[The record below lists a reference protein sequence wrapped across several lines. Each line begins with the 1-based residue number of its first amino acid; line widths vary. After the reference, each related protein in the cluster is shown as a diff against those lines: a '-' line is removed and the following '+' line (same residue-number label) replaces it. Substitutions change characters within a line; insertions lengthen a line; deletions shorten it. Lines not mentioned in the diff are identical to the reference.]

1 MADED
6 PEPVPEPKPMPKP
19 AKNRSAEKNKKTRS
33 AIAALAMGAR
43 VRTMTDEEYLQWLD
57 ALARKHLQFG
67 RLEEL
72 RSKRGVYLAEQI
84 DRLSSIARLANALA
98 GRPAGSE
105 VEALVNGIRKS
116 DVRGVMDA
124 LDYTG
129 LLAALDEQPEVTFG
143 QLRRSAIP
151 DQDVELLQGSGIS
164 DPEAEIAIII
174 NHARQRFGRWDA
186 PALQAVADGA
196 EPALHRAADVLAAEP
211 QEGMKKRKLLNGIG
225 KILGG
230 TITAAGNVLLA
241 TGMVTF
247 GPGLAAAAIASSG
260 LAISGISQGI
270 GDLRGE

>member
-1 MADED
+1 MADEE
-6 PEPVPEPKPMPKP
+6 PVPVPEPKPMPKP
-19 AKNRSAEKNKKTRS
+19 AKSRSPEKNEVRSS
-33 AIAALAMGAR
+33 AIAALAAGAR
-43 VRTMTDEEYLQWLD
+43 ERTLTDEEYLQRLD
-57 ALARKHLQFG
+57 ALAQKHLQFG
-67 RLEEL
+67 RLEKL

-84 DRLSSIARLANALA
+84 DRLSSIVRLANALA

-105 VEALVNGIRKS
+105 VEVLVNAIRKS

-129 LLAALDEQPEVTFG
+129 LLAALDEQPRVTLG

-151 DQDVELLQGSGIS
+151 VQDVDLLKWSGIS
-164 DPEAEIAIII
+164 DPEAEIATII
-174 NHARQRFGRWDA
+174 NHAREHFGGWDA
-186 PALQAVADGA
+186 PALQTVIDDA

-211 QEGMKKRKLLNGIG
+211 QEGMKKRKLFNGIG

-230 TITAAGNVLLA
+230 TIAAAGNVLLA

-247 GPGLAAAAIASSG
+247 GPGFAAAAIASSG

-270 GDLRGE
+270 GDLLG